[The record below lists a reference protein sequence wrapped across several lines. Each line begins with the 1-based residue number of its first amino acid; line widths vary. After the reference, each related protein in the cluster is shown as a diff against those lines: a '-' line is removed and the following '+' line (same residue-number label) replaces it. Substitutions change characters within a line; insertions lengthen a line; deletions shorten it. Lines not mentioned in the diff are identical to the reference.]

1 MKQYLIA
8 ILACCAALAPAQEA
22 APALK
27 KDITEL
33 LAQLTARQV
42 SELEQG
48 FGDAFN
54 KPAFLKQ
61 LKAALVAAETL
72 QGKED
77 TTVSETMVLAMLER
91 FESRDIDRAALT
103 ARIGELV
110 KSRPARL
117 SERSLLKLAQ
127 RVDAAMQPLL
137 QQRERAKEDAV
148 LAANAKRPGVVTLS
162 NGVQVETLPGNTPLR
177 DIDRISEESGIS
189 RPFFHRTTRRA
200 VYDDLPVEI
209 RSVGAEIPRGGA
221 WVFWVPGSIAAS
233 QQRETMDRHARETTD
248 RKAAMQD
255 LFDSTGGVP
264 MKHGS
269 ATPPKDA
276 PQAVKP
282 GVHTPALRKITVWRD
297 GPDSP
302 IQPLPDVMQSS
313 H

>member
-1 MKQYLIA
+1 MKQYLIT

-33 LAQLTARQV
+33 LAQLTAHQV

-54 KPAFLKQ
+54 TPAFLKQ

-77 TTVSETMVLAMLER
+77 TTVSESMVLSMLDR
-91 FESRDIDRAALT
+91 FESRDIDRAALM

-110 KSRPARL
+110 KPRAARM

-127 RVDAAMQPLL
+127 RVDSAVQPLL
-137 QQRERAKEDAV
+137 LQRERAKEDAV
-148 LAANAKRPGVVTLS
+148 LAANARRAGVLTLS
-162 NGVQVETLPGNTPLR
+162 NGVQVETLPGNAALSE
-177 DIDRISEESGIS
+177 INRITEEKGVA
-189 RPFFHRTTRRA
+189 RPFFNRTTRRA
-200 VYDDLPVEI
+200 VFDELPVEI
-209 RSVGAEIPRGGA
+209 LTVAAEVPRGAA
-221 WVFWVPGSIAAS
+221 WVFWIPGSIAAT
-233 QQRETMDRHARETTD
+233 QQRETMTRNAREGSD
-248 RKAAMQD
+248 RRAAMQD

-264 MKHGS
+264 MKHGRP
-269 ATPPKDA
+269 TPPKPAAGA
-276 PQAVKP
+276 PKP
-282 GVHTPALRKITVWRD
+282 YTHTPPLRKITVWKD

-302 IQPLPDVMQSS
+302 IQPLPDVLQSS